1 MENNG
6 PCVCVCASATHHFF
20 KRHGCAFVLF
30 MTPYQSRY
38 WSHLRALTRSKT
50 SAPHHHHYY
59 HHSSQE
65 REESCCCCCAGCL
78 SYCCSLRRIVTSPLQ
93 RLSIDLS
100 FNPFNHT
107 LCCANQPS
115 TGRGHF
121 CGVPSFGR
129 PPCHV
134 PWAFSY
140 PIVPLPPPSTQ
151 ENQLHP
157 HDYPSV
163 WMKLI
168 LF

>member
-30 MTPYQSRY
+30 MTPTQSRY

-100 FNPFNHT
+100 FNPFIHSFIHSFIHYETRINRQLEEAT
-107 LCCANQPS
+107 LVEC
-115 TGRGHF
+115 
-121 CGVPSFGR
+121 
-129 PPCHV
+129 PPLV
-134 PWAFSY
+134 G
-140 PIVPLPPPSTQ
+140 LPAMFHGLSAIQ
-151 ENQLHP
+151 
-157 HDYPSV
+157 
-163 WMKLI
+163 
-168 LF
+168 